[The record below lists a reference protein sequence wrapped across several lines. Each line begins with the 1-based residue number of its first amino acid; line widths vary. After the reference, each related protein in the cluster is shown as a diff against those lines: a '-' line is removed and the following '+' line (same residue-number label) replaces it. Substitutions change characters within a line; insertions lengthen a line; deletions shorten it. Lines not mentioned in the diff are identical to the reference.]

1 MNDMIT
7 VIVILGAWV
16 FINRVL
22 LPKMG
27 VPT

>member
-1 MNDMIT
+1 MSDLIT
-7 VIVILGAWV
+7 AIFILGAWY